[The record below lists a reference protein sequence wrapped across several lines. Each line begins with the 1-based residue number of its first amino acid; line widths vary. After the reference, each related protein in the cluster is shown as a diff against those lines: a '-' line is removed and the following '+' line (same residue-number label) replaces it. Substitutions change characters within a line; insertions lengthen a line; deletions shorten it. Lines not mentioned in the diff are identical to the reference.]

1 MAEHTGEN
9 EPTDL
14 NRIPLFDDEDT
25 DVPATPA
32 TEAGPI
38 APAAWQRL
46 AAAPEPS
53 RRNPWLSAAQ
63 KAADVVRGSGEP
75 EAPSEASQEAP
86 AARNGH
92 QAPYVVQRVT
102 GSDQVSQLPGVIA
115 GATPTGQQAPGRRRA
130 DVPVQGPSDDGVD
143 WEQVQVLRQLAYMRL
158 SAATEDR
165 EGIDEDTRR
174 ELARKII
181 VEIVGEQAR
190 ELDLKGGGSLD
201 IDDQQRLATA
211 VFESVFGLGRLQ
223 PLVDNDDLEN
233 IEGRGADNVLLIH
246 NDGRITKGP
255 AVASSNEQLIRD
267 FQFFAAQRGTQ
278 GESERPFSPAHPF
291 LDLKLPGNHRLSAN
305 AWISPLPYFTIRRHR
320 LVDIDLDDLVE
331 RDMLTA
337 GQASF
342 LHAAVRAK
350 LSVIVSGPQGAG
362 KTTLVRASASSIPRW
377 ESIGTIETEYELL
390 LHEMVDE
397 HGQLRHPRTQAF
409 EARPGSGERDA
420 NGRRIGEISLD
431 DIMYAVL
438 RKNLSRIIV
447 GEVRGLEVLP
457 MLEAMQAGAG
467 SLSTTHATSG
477 RGAIQRL
484 AGLALKGGSH
494 LKEFALTQLAEHIDV
509 IVQIRL
515 EDTIENDD
523 ELDIE
528 AEGAV
533 VGHRKRYVSEIVF
546 VEPGENGHPSYHDV
560 YLPGPDGRATPNSM
574 PADLAALLR
583 QHGFSDY
590 GFRIDDSGEL

>member
-1 MAEHTGEN
+1 MAEHTGE
-9 EPTDL
+9 EESIDL

-25 DVPATPA
+25 DATATPA
-32 TEAGPI
+32 TEAGPV

-46 AAAPEPS
+46 AAAPEPH
-53 RRNPWLSAAQ
+53 RRNPWLSTAQ
-63 KAADVVRGSGEP
+63 KAADAVRGTGKPETPP
-75 EAPSEASQEAP
+75 EAPQEAS
-86 AARNGH
+86 AATNGH
-92 QAPYVVQRVT
+92 QTPYVVHHVT
-102 GSDQVSQLPGVIA
+102 GSDHVTQLPGASA
-115 GATPTGQQAPGRRRA
+115 GDAQPGEQAPGRLRA
-130 DVPVQGPSDDGVD
+130 AAPVPGPMDDGVD
-143 WEQVQVLRQLAYMRL
+143 WDQVQVLRQLAYMRL

-165 EGIDEDTRR
+165 EGIEEDTRR

-181 VEIVGEQAR
+181 VELVGEQAR
-190 ELDLKGGGSLD
+190 DADLEGRRALD
-201 IDDQQRLATA
+201 IDAQQRLATA

-233 IEGRGADNVLLIH
+233 IEGRGHDNVLLIH

-267 FQFFAAQRGTQ
+267 FQFFASQRGSQ
-278 GESERPFSPAHPF
+278 GESERPFSPANWN
-291 LDLKLPGNHRLSAN
+291 LDMKLPGNHRLSAN

-320 LVDIDLDDLVE
+320 LVDIDLEDLVE

-342 LHAAVRAK
+342 LHACVRAK

-362 KTTLVRASASSIPRW
+362 KTTLVRALASSIPRW

-390 LHEMVDE
+390 LHEMVDD
-397 HGQLRHPRTQAF
+397 HGKLRHPRTQAF

-420 NGRRIGEISLD
+420 NSRRIGEVSLD

-457 MLEAMQAGAG
+457 MLEAMQAGSG

-515 EDTIENDD
+515 EDTIEND
-523 ELDIE
+523 EQIDIE

-533 VGHRKRYVSEIVF
+533 VGQRKRFVSEILF
-546 VEPGENGHPSYHDV
+546 VEPGEQGHPAFTDV
-560 YLPGPDGRATPNSM
+560 YLPGPDGRAQPNNM
-574 PADLAALLR
+574 TADLEAVLR
-583 QHGFSDY
+583 PHGFVDY
-590 GFRIDDSGEL
+590 GFRMTDRGEL

>member
-1 MAEHTGEN
+1 MAEHTAEN
-9 EPTDL
+9 ESIDL
-14 NRIPLFDDEDT
+14 NRIPLFDDEDI
-25 DVPATPA
+25 DSIPTPA
-32 TEAGPI
+32 AEAGPV

-46 AAAPEPS
+46 ATAPEPGRRNPWISAAQKAVNGGGESPSTPEPS
-53 RRNPWLSAAQ
+53 RRGDRPIATNGVTPAERPSTTRERRVDAALVP
-63 KAADVVRGSGEP
+63 AD
-75 EAPSEASQEAP
+75 
-86 AARNGH
+86 
-92 QAPYVVQRVT
+92 
-102 GSDQVSQLPGVIA
+102 D
-115 GATPTGQQAPGRRRA
+115 
-130 DVPVQGPSDDGVD
+130 VD
-143 WEQVQVLRQLAYMRL
+143 WDQVQVLRQLAYMRL

-165 EGIDEDTRR
+165 EGIEEDTRR

-181 VEIVGEQAR
+181 VELIGEQAR
-190 ELDLKGGGSLD
+190 DADLQGRGALDLDAQG
-201 IDDQQRLATA
+201 RLATA

-233 IEGRGADNVLLIH
+233 IEIRGHDNVLLIH

-267 FQFFAAQRGTQ
+267 LQFFASQRAQ
-278 GESERPFSPAHPF
+278 GESDRPFSWAQPT

-305 AWISPLPYFTIRRHR
+305 SWISPIPYVTIRRHR
-320 LVDIDLDDLVE
+320 LVDIDLQELAE

-342 LHAAVRAK
+342 LNACVRAK

-362 KTTLVRASASSIPRW
+362 KTTMVRALASSIPRW

-390 LHEMVDE
+390 LHEMKDE
-397 HGQLRHPRTQAF
+397 RGNLRHPRTQAF
-409 EARPGSGERDA
+409 EARPGSSEKDA
-420 NGRRIGEISLD
+420 NGRRIGEVSLD

-515 EDTIENDD
+515 EDTIESDD
-523 ELDIE
+523 ELDNGL
-528 AEGAV
+528 ADAV
-533 VGHRKRYVSEIVF
+533 LGHRKRYVSEIVF
-546 VEPGENGHPSYHDV
+546 VEAGEQGHPAYHDIYV
-560 YLPGPDGRATPNSM
+560 PGPDGRAQANSM
-574 PADLAALLR
+574 PAHLANLLR
-583 QHGFSDY
+583 QQGFVDHS
-590 GFRIDDSGEL
+590 FRITDPGEL